1 MQRRDARSSGLVG
14 DLKGIA
20 SSFHGPIGES
30 GARDGN
36 TSSGSSRNSAIAMEL
51 CCIVWPEENAS
62 WGPLYGLN
70 VEFVA
75 KEKRG
80 SSTTG

>member
-1 MQRRDARSSGLVG
+1 
-14 DLKGIA
+14 
-20 SSFHGPIGES
+20 
-30 GARDGN
+30 
-36 TSSGSSRNSAIAMEL
+36 MEL